1 VKSIWTLRTV
11 STTAQ
16 QDGEA
21 GDVKHSVCIPSHILV
36 LDPFLSIVFK
46 IHLFYYK
53 KVDLILKY
61 MRKCKKI
68 LLIQREIFPHSQRA
82 QSQVKKIYAAVSDVR
97 HNQLCDACPAG
108 PPGAGLRDG
117 LKSTQLFHRTDQLSS
132 SIRTALL
139 APDLHLHSKTQ
150 R

>member
-1 VKSIWTLRTV
+1 MRARESSRCPCKKKTLFFVKSIWTLRTV

-61 MRKCKKI
+61 MRKCKKKSFHPE
-68 LLIQREIFPHSQRA
+68 RDFFPIA
-82 QSQVKKIYAAVSDVR
+82 KE
-97 HNQLCDACPAG
+97 
-108 PPGAGLRDG
+108 
-117 LKSTQLFHRTDQLSS
+117 LSP
-132 SIRTALL
+132 R
-139 APDLHLHSKTQ
+139 
-150 R
+150 